1 MFLHNVEK
9 AFLASVYNIKIHV
22 STKGRYSGELVDII
36 QNNAP
41 VNPLCNFIA
50 INVSQVF

>member
-1 MFLHNVEK
+1 MFLHNVEM
-9 AFLASVYNIKIHV
+9 AFLAPVYNIKIHM
-22 STKGRYSGELVDII
+22 STRGEYSGELADII

-41 VNPLCNFIA
+41 VDSLCNSIA

>member
-1 MFLHNVEK
+1 MFLRNVEM
-9 AFLASVYNIKIHV
+9 AFLAPVYNIEIHM
-22 STKGRYSGELVDII
+22 STRGGHSGELADII

-41 VNPLCNFIA
+41 VDSLCNSIA